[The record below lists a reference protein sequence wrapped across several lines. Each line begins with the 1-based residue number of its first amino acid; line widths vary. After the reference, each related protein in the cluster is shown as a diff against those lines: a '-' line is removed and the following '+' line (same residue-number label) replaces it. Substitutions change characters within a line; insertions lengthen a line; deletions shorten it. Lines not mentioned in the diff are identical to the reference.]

1 MRIRTNP
8 CYAVLLAMVTLGFAT
23 TPVYAVLNPCHTSDV
38 TFAVDPNS
46 PSPSDACYGW
56 DATTGS
62 SDPTA
67 ELADLNAQG
76 GAFASIA
83 ANPWTFLAKD
93 ESGDGGVNITGSF
106 AGLSFSLADT
116 PGDPTGDWMLTWI
129 DPAPQDLPL
138 SLDFVVVL
146 KSSQGRGGY
155 LFDDEFLD
163 VGSSSGRGTFSVQIT
178 NQHGNFQNLSHLSLF
193 VRNGEEG
200 THPGGTPT
208 DAATMPEPG
217 TIALMGAGLVGLG
230 LAGWRRRT

>member
-1 MRIRTNP
+1 MILRNHT
-8 CYAVLLAMVTLGFAT
+8 CGAVLLGMVSLGMFS
-23 TPVYAVLNPCHTSDV
+23 TPVFAVLNPCNTSDV

-46 PSPSDACYGW
+46 PIPSGACYGW
-56 DATTGS
+56 DATSGS

-83 ANPWTFLAKD
+83 GNLWTFLAKD

-106 AGLSFSLADT
+106 AGLDFSLAET

-138 SLDFVVVL
+138 FLDFVVVL

-155 LFDDEFLD
+155 LFDDEYLE
-163 VGSSSGRGTFSVQIT
+163 VGSSSGRGTFAVQIT
-178 NQHGNFQNLSHLSLF
+178 NQNGNLQGLSHLSLF
-193 VRNGEEG
+193 VRNGDG
-200 THPGGTPT
+200 TTPPGGTPAVV
-208 DAATMPEPG
+208 AAVPEPG
-217 TIALMGAGLVGLG
+217 TIVLMGAGLVGLG
-230 LAGWRRRT
+230 LAGRRRS